1 MDGVIYTQISNE
13 ILQEIKTG
21 RQGRSFLVSSNTLW
35 LGGSIFVN
43 AIATSVWIKK
53 RKNLVNS
60 INESYYISEVT
71 LRSIMNTQSD
81 KHTVKPNNQSVMS
94 FVKLHNL
101 PVTCQSAASRPSENT
116 GTDNDFRHTHIRC
129 HCRLPGLRR
138 RPTITQA
145 FETFHAILFFP

>member
-21 RQGRSFLVSSNTLW
+21 RQGRSFLVSSNILW
-35 LGGSIFVN
+35 LGGSTFVN

-71 LRSIMNTQSD
+71 PRSIMNTQSD
-81 KHTVKPNNQSVMS
+81 NYSVKQSI
-94 FVKLHNL
+94 NY
-101 PVTCQSAASRPSENT
+101 E
-116 GTDNDFRHTHIRC
+116 
-129 HCRLPGLRR
+129 LRK
-138 RPTITQA
+138 TS
-145 FETFHAILFFP
+145 